1 MDLTKLFLILCVV
14 LLCVSLI
21 LCFCTYLF
29 VQQSLTLVEES
40 GISKEDTDT
49 SIGAPPPTDT
59 ATDILVGQFCVR
71 ETNGMVAIY
80 TGDGYLVR
88 YLDIEVSLLPREDQE
103 ALKKGIVL
111 SSWKELLALIED
123 YTE

>member
-14 LLCVSLI
+14 LLCVSMI
-21 LCFCTYLF
+21 LCFSTYLF
-29 VQQSLTLVEES
+29 VHQSWILVSSEKVLEESDPTQSLP
-40 GISKEDTDT
+40 IPDDT
-49 SIGAPPPTDT
+49 P
-59 ATDILVGQFCVR
+59 TDILVQNFCVR
-71 ETNGMVAIY
+71 ETGGRIAIY

-88 YLDIEVSLLPREDQE
+88 YLDVEVSLLPTEDQE
-103 ALKKGIVL
+103 ALKKGITL

>member
-14 LLCVSLI
+14 LLCVSII
-21 LCFCTYLF
+21 LCFSSYLF
-29 VQQSLTLVEES
+29 AHQTWMLTVQEANASQSATSAQETFPS
-40 GISKEDTDT
+40 DT
-49 SIGAPPPTDT
+49 P
-59 ATDILVGQFCVR
+59 TDILVQEFCVR
-71 ETNGMVAIY
+71 EADGTVAIY

-88 YLDIEVSLLPREDQE
+88 YLDVEVSLLPKEDQD
-103 ALKKGIVL
+103 ALKKGILL